1 MVKKIP
7 NTPYIRIK
15 ANLTLRAMNRRILA
29 CIGKKLMKCFG
40 LLFALSKHLCLAK
53 KQALH
58 ARRSEHSNAL
68 YLALILASTIP
79 PHLQGDS
86 PMQAAALAVDITPS
100 YQPIRTAGYMHPRQ
114 VHDIHDPLQARILV
128 LDHAGITLV
137 IGTID
142 NCVIPRVILDT
153 IKTQASAS
161 TGIPS
166 SHMLLSAT
174 HTHSAPPL
182 TGLFLND
189 AENDYIPELITKVA
203 NGIAKA
209 FQRMEPARVGWAS
222 VTNKRHVFN
231 RRWILRK
238 GVSYE
243 NPLGSNTDTVR
254 MNPGYGNP
262 DVSQPAGPVDPEILV
277 MALSRLDGSLIC
289 VHANY
294 SLHYV
299 GGVQGLSADYFGAF
313 ASALTKQIMQK
324 QAGKPFLA
332 MLSNGASGDI
342 NNLDYSLPKAPPKK
356 APYEQIRYVAEDVAT
371 SVHQALMG
379 IIWKDSVIMN
389 IQQRE
394 ILIGVR
400 KADEEEMERCRK
412 HLKVAQQ
419 KDLSQWTRTEIY
431 ARESVLLDAF
441 PDRVAMLLQAVRIG
455 QIGIYALPMETFAEI
470 GIQLK
475 NESPLEH
482 QMIMELANGYNGYL
496 PTPAQHAM
504 GGYETWRARSSY
516 LEPHAS
522 ETIVGHLQDML
533 PH

>member
-1 MVKKIP
+1 
-7 NTPYIRIK
+7 
-15 ANLTLRAMNRRILA
+15 
-29 CIGKKLMKCFG
+29 
-40 LLFALSKHLCLAK
+40 
-53 KQALH
+53 
-58 ARRSEHSNAL
+58 
-68 YLALILASTIP
+68 
-79 PHLQGDS
+79 
-86 PMQAAALAVDITPS
+86 
-100 YQPIRTAGYMHPRQ
+100 
-114 VHDIHDPLQARILV
+114 
-128 LDHAGITLV
+128 
-137 IGTID
+137 
-142 NCVIPRVILDT
+142 
-153 IKTQASAS
+153 
-161 TGIPS
+161 
-166 SHMLLSAT
+166 
-174 HTHSAPPL
+174 
-182 TGLFLND
+182 
-189 AENDYIPELITKVA
+189 
-203 NGIAKA
+203 
-209 FQRMEPARVGWAS
+209 
-222 VTNKRHVFN
+222 
-231 RRWILRK
+231 
-238 GVSYE
+238 
-243 NPLGSNTDTVR
+243 
-254 MNPGYGNP
+254 
-262 DVSQPAGPVDPEILV
+262 
-277 MALSRLDGSLIC
+277 
-289 VHANY
+289 
-294 SLHYV
+294 
-299 GGVQGLSADYFGAF
+299 
-313 ASALTKQIMQK
+313 
-324 QAGKPFLA
+324 
-332 MLSNGASGDI
+332 
-342 NNLDYSLPKAPPKK
+342 
-356 APYEQIRYVAEDVAT
+356 
-371 SVHQALMG
+371 MG